1 MGGYDNISL
10 KPCRNSKE
18 IIWHFT
24 CDSCSGWWSIA
35 ASEAHPQVVP
45 AQETEWYPKVAKKLF
60 CPHCGEDQ
68 VIDEDTGYTGIM

>member
-35 ASEAHPQVVP
+35 ASDQWSP
-45 AQETEWYPKVAKKLF
+45 KKLF
-60 CPHCGEDQ
+60 CPHCSFKH
-68 VIDEDTGYTGIM
+68 IYNKANPAKTGDIGWV